1 MHVKLSIQETLK
13 INSSISLGLVKNTV
27 KGLMVIVLAFSLSA
41 CGGGKKNKSV
51 AEQGPDITRP
61 PETIGTQRQ
70 AAPAQQRDP
79 DEAISFDEWR
89 KQRLK
94 ELEEEQNP

>member
-1 MHVKLSIQETLK
+1 MHVKLLIEETIKL
-13 INSSISLGLVKNTV
+13 SSSTSHGLVKNIT
-27 KGLMVIVLAFSLSA
+27 KGVLVIVLAFSLSA
-41 CGGGKKNKSV
+41 CGGAKKNKNV

-61 PETIGTQRQ
+61 PQTIGTKRQ